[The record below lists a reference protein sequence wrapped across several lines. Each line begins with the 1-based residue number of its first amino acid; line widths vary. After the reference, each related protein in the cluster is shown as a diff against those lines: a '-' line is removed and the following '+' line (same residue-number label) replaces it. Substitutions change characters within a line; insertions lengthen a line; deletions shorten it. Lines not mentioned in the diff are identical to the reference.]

1 MRRADAHRTQLATED
16 SVADVTPQ
24 ESVDEPGTE
33 AAMTHGHPLEGTS
46 VGIYD
51 VRTRIGRGGMGEV
64 YLARDTRLGRPVA
77 LKVLP
82 ERFALDERFRERLL
96 RESRL
101 AASLDHPNVV
111 PVYDAGEADGRL
123 FIAMRYVDGID
134 LKALLRD
141 TAPLAPERV
150 MNIAD
155 QLAEAL
161 DAAHQRGLVHRDVKP
176 GNVLLDQQ
184 GDRDHAYLADF
195 GLTQTPA
202 TADPADGQ
210 FMGTVDY
217 VAPEQIRGDVVD
229 GRADQ
234 YALGCLLFECL
245 TGSLPFRDRSEVA
258 AIFAHLEEP
267 PPVASERH
275 EALPRALDA
284 VIARAMAKEPAQRF
298 DSCRELVAATH
309 DALGLTPP
317 PRRRRL
323 WLVPVL
329 AVALVV
335 SAIAAVA
342 LGVGHGAPASPA
354 GPHGTLMRIDPRTN
368 RVRRATSVPGYPQA
382 VASTAGG
389 IWMGDFREGVLW
401 RYDPSTRILQ
411 RISSNGEPRDIA
423 AFGDQVYV
431 AVDDNLSTGSVA
443 RYDAASGGR
452 IDSVGLLACALASGD
467 GVVWAAGCPF
477 VDRLSTDTQRL
488 RTLFPVPLPF
498 QPPGTAST
506 ARVQFRELAV
516 GAGSLWVLGDA
527 LDRRVWRLDPRRGTI
542 QATIA
547 LPFPPRSVVVTEG
560 AAWITDGLHD
570 TVVPIDARSN
580 RVLPAVA
587 VGRGAAGVTASA
599 GAVWVANAIDGTVSR
614 IDARSRRVVATIHVG
629 GSPSEIDAG
638 PNGVWVTSH
647 AL

>member
-1 MRRADAHRTQLATED
+1 V
-16 SVADVTPQ
+16 SQ
-24 ESVDEPGTE
+24 EH
-33 AAMTHGHPLEGTS
+33 ALEGTS
-46 VGIYD
+46 VGIYE
-51 VRTRIGRGGMGEV
+51 VRARIGRGGMGEV

-101 AASLDHPNVV
+101 AASLDHPHVV

-123 FIAMRYVDGID
+123 FIAMRYVDGVD
-134 LKALLRD
+134 LKALLQAA
-141 TAPLAPERV
+141 APLAPERV
-150 MNIAD
+150 VDIAG
-155 QLAEAL
+155 QVAEAL

-176 GNVLLDQQ
+176 SNVLLDQQ

-195 GLTQTPA
+195 GLTHSPA
-202 TADPADGQ
+202 AAGPADGQ
-210 FMGTVDY
+210 LMGTVDY

-267 PPVASERH
+267 PPLASERH
-275 EALPRALDA
+275 EAMPSAVDA
-284 VIARAMAKEPAQRF
+284 VLARAMAKRPEDRF

-309 DALGLTPP
+309 DALGLAPA
-317 PRRRRL
+317 PRRRAR
-323 WLVPVL
+323 WLVPMLAL
-329 AVALVV
+329 AVVV

-342 LGVGHGAPASPA
+342 LAVRGGGSASPP
-354 GPHGTLMRIDPRTN
+354 GPHGTLTRIDPRTN
-368 RVRRATSVPGYPQA
+368 RVLSTKTVPGYPQA
-382 VASTAGG
+382 VAWTVGG
-389 IWMGDFREGVLW
+389 IWVADFRDGVLW
-401 RYDPSTRILQ
+401 IYHPSTRSLQ
-411 RISSNGEPRDIA
+411 SVSSDGEPRDIA
-423 AFGDQVYV
+423 ALRDQVYV
-431 AVDDNLSTGSVA
+431 AADGNTWKGSVA
-443 RYDAASGGR
+443 RYDAASGERTATLG
-452 IDSVGLLACALASGD
+452 DELACALASGD

-477 VDRLSTDTQRL
+477 ADRISTDDRKLRL
-488 RTLFPVPLPF
+488 LHHIFLAWRPT
-498 QPPGTAST
+498 GTAT
-506 ARVQFRELAV
+506 TTRVQFREMAI

-542 QATIA
+542 QATIE
-547 LPFPPRSVVVTEG
+547 LPFPPRSVVVAQG

-570 TVVPIDARSN
+570 TVVPIDVRSN

-587 VGRGAAGVTASA
+587 LGRGPAGVTATA

-614 IDARSRRVVATIHVG
+614 IDPRTRRVVKTIHVG

>member
-1 MRRADAHRTQLATED
+1 
-16 SVADVTPQ
+16 
-24 ESVDEPGTE
+24 
-33 AAMTHGHPLEGTS
+33 
-46 VGIYD
+46 
-51 VRTRIGRGGMGEV
+51 MGEV

-96 RESRL
+96 GESRL
-101 AASLDHPNVV
+101 AASLDHPNVI

-141 TAPLAPERV
+141 AAPLAPERV
-150 MNIAD
+150 MVIAG

-176 GNVLLDQQ
+176 SNVLLDQQ

-202 TADPADGQ
+202 AAGPADGQ
-210 FMGTVDY
+210 LTGTVDY

-267 PPVASERH
+267 APLASERH
-275 EALPRALDA
+275 EALPPAVDA
-284 VIARAMAKEPAQRF
+284 VLARAMAKEPEQRF
-298 DSCRELVAATH
+298 DSCRGLVAATH
-309 DALGLTPP
+309 DALGLAPPPQPP
-317 PRRRRL
+317 PRRAR
-323 WLVPVL
+323 WLVPV
-329 AVALVV
+329 VALAIVV
-335 SAIAAVA
+335 SAVAAVA
-342 LGVGHGAPASPA
+342 LGVSRVAPKSRA
-354 GPHGTLMRIDPRTN
+354 GPHGTLTRIDPQTN
-368 RVRRATSVPGYPQA
+368 RVRGTTSVPGYPQA

-423 AFGDQVYV
+423 ALGDQVYV
-431 AVDDNLSTGSVA
+431 AVDGNLAGGAVA
-443 RYDAASGGR
+443 RYDAASGER
-452 IDSVGLLACALASGD
+452 RDSLDLLACALASGD

-477 VDRLSTDTQRL
+477 ADRLSTDEQPLRRL
-488 RTLFPVPLPF
+488 HHIPLPF
-498 QPPGTAST
+498 RSPGTAST
-506 ARVQFRELAV
+506 SRIQFRELAV

-547 LPFPPRSVVVTEG
+547 LPFPPRSVVVADG

-570 TVVPIDARSN
+570 TVVPIDARTN

-587 VGRGAAGVTASA
+587 VGRGAAGVTATV

-614 IDARSRRVVATIHVG
+614 IDSRTRRVVETVHVG

-638 PNGVWVTSH
+638 PSGVWVTSH

>member
-1 MRRADAHRTQLATED
+1 M
-16 SVADVTPQ
+16 
-24 ESVDEPGTE
+24 
-33 AAMTHGHPLEGTS
+33 
-46 VGIYD
+46 
-51 VRTRIGRGGMGEV
+51 
-64 YLARDTRLGRPVA
+64 
-77 LKVLP
+77 
-82 ERFALDERFRERLL
+82 
-96 RESRL
+96 
-101 AASLDHPNVV
+101 V

-141 TAPLAPERV
+141 AAPLAPERV
-150 MNIAD
+150 MVIAG
-155 QLAEAL
+155 QVAEAL

-176 GNVLLDQQ
+176 SNVLLDQQ

-202 TADPADGQ
+202 GAGPADGQ
-210 FMGTVDY
+210 LMGTVDY

-267 PPVASERH
+267 APVASERH
-275 EALPRALDA
+275 EALPPAVDA
-284 VIARAMAKEPAQRF
+284 VLARAMAKEPEQRF

-309 DALGLTPP
+309 DALGLAPPPPP
-317 PRRRRL
+317 PRRAR
-323 WLVPVL
+323 WLVPLVAL
-329 AVALVV
+329 AVVV
-335 SAIAAVA
+335 SAVAAVV
-342 LGVGHGAPASPA
+342 LGVGRGGPAPPA
-354 GPHGTLMRIDPRTN
+354 GPRGTLTQIDPRTN
-368 RVRRATSVPGYPQA
+368 RVRSTTNVPGYPQA
-382 VASTAGG
+382 VAWTVGG
-389 IWMGDFREGVLW
+389 IWVADFREGVLW
-401 RYDPSTRILQ
+401 RYDPSTGSLQ
-411 RISSNGEPRDIA
+411 RIASNGEPRDIA
-423 AFGDQVYV
+423 ALGDQVYV
-431 AVDDNLSTGSVA
+431 AVDDSAFTGSVA
-443 RYDAASGGR
+443 RYDAASGERLG
-452 IDSVGLLACALASGD
+452 SLSPELACALASGD
-467 GVVWAAGCPF
+467 GVVWAAGCPYA
-477 VDRLSTDTQRL
+477 DRLSTDAHQLRL
-488 RTLFPVPLPF
+488 LQHVPLPY
-498 QPPGTAST
+498 QPPYTAST
-506 ARVQFRELAV
+506 IRVQFREMAV

-547 LPFPPRSVVVTEG
+547 LPFPPRSVVVADG

-587 VGRGAAGVTASA
+587 VGRGAAGVTATP

-614 IDARSRRVVATIHVG
+614 IDPRSRRVVRTVHVG

>member
-1 MRRADAHRTQLATED
+1 M
-16 SVADVTPQ
+16 S
-24 ESVDEPGTE
+24 
-33 AAMTHGHPLEGTS
+33 HGHALEGTS
-46 VGIYD
+46 VGIYE
-51 VRTRIGRGGMGEV
+51 VRTWIGRGGMGEV

-82 ERFALDERFRERLL
+82 ERFVLDERFRERLL

-123 FIAMRYVDGID
+123 FIAMRYVDGVD

-141 TAPLAPERV
+141 SAPLAPERV
-150 MNIAD
+150 ID
-155 QLAEAL
+155 IVGQLAEAL

-176 GNVLLDQQ
+176 SNVLLDQQ

-195 GLTQTPA
+195 GLTHSPA
-202 TADPADGQ
+202 AAGPTDGQ

-258 AIFAHLEEP
+258 AIFAHLQEP
-267 PPVASERH
+267 PPVASERR
-275 EALPRALDA
+275 EALPPAVDA
-284 VIARAMAKEPAQRF
+284 VLARAMAKEPEQRF

-309 DALGLTPP
+309 DALGLGAM
-317 PRRRRL
+317 PRRRAR
-323 WLVPVL
+323 WLVPLLAL
-329 AVALVV
+329 AVVV
-335 SAIAAVA
+335 SAVAAVA
-342 LGVGHGAPASPA
+342 LAVGRGGPASPT
-354 GPHGTLMRIDPRTN
+354 GPRGTLTQIDPRTN
-368 RVRRATSVPGYPQA
+368 RVRGTTSVPGYPQA
-382 VASTAGG
+382 VASTASG
-389 IWMGDFREGVLW
+389 IWMADFREGVLW
-401 RYDPSTRILQ
+401 RYDPSTSGLQ

-423 AFGDQVYV
+423 ALGDQVYV
-431 AVDDNLSTGSVA
+431 AVDGNLAGGAVA
-443 RYDAASGGR
+443 RYDAASGER
-452 IDSVGLLACALASGD
+452 IDSLDELACALASGD

-477 VDRLSTDTQRL
+477 ADRLSTDEQPLRRL
-488 RTLFPVPLPF
+488 RHIFLPF
-498 QPPGTAST
+498 QSPGTAST
-506 ARVQFRELAV
+506 SRVQFRELAV

-547 LPFPPRSVVVTEG
+547 LPFPPRSVVVADG

-587 VGRGAAGVTASA
+587 VGRGAAGVTATA

-614 IDARSRRVVATIHVG
+614 IDSRSRRVVATVHVG

-638 PNGVWVTSH
+638 PTGVWVTSH

>member
-1 MRRADAHRTQLATED
+1 V
-16 SVADVTPQ
+16 SQ
-24 ESVDEPGTE
+24 EH
-33 AAMTHGHPLEGTS
+33 ALEGTS
-46 VGIYD
+46 LGIYE

-123 FIAMRYVDGID
+123 FIAMRYVDGVD

-141 TAPLAPERV
+141 ASPLAPERV
-150 MNIAD
+150 VDIAG
-155 QLAEAL
+155 QVAEAL
-161 DAAHQRGLVHRDVKP
+161 DAAHHRGLVHRDVKP
-176 GNVLLDQQ
+176 SNVLLDQQ

-195 GLTQTPA
+195 GLTHSPA
-202 TADPADGQ
+202 TAGPTDGQ
-210 FMGTVDY
+210 LMGTVDY
-217 VAPEQIRGDVVD
+217 VAPEQIRGEVVD

-234 YALGCLLFECL
+234 YALGCMLFECL

-275 EALPRALDA
+275 KALPHAVDA
-284 VIARAMAKEPAQRF
+284 VLARAMAKEPEGRF

-309 DALGLTPP
+309 VALGLAPP
-317 PRRRRL
+317 ARRRAR
-323 WLVPVL
+323 WLVPMLAL
-329 AVALVV
+329 AVIV
-335 SAIAAVA
+335 SVIAAVA
-342 LGVGHGAPASPA
+342 LAVGRGGPASAA
-354 GPHGTLMRIDPRTN
+354 GPHGTLTRIDPRTN
-368 RVRRATSVPGYPQA
+368 RVVTTKTVAGYPQA
-382 VASTAGG
+382 VARTVGG
-389 IWMGDFREGVLW
+389 IWVADFREGVLW
-401 RYDPSTRILQ
+401 IYDPRTGSWQ

-423 AFGDQVYV
+423 ALGDRVYV
-431 AVDDNLSTGSVA
+431 AVDGTDLTGSVA
-443 RYDAASGGR
+443 RYDAASGQRLG
-452 IDSVGLLACALASGD
+452 SVPVLACAVASGD
-467 GVVWAAGCPF
+467 GVVWAAGCPY
-477 VDRLSTDTQRL
+477 VDRLSTDDQKL
-488 RTLFPVPLPF
+488 RVLRPVFLPY
-498 QPPGTAST
+498 QPAAVAST
-506 ARVQFRELAV
+506 TRGQFREMAV

-527 LDRRVWRLDPRRGTI
+527 LDRRVWRLDLRSGAI

-547 LPFPPRSVVVTEG
+547 LRFPPRSVVVADG
-560 AAWITDGLHD
+560 MAWITDGLD
-570 TVVPIDARSN
+570 DKVVPIDGRSD
-580 RVLPAVA
+580 RVLPAVT
-587 VGRGAAGVTASA
+587 VGRGAAGVTATP

-614 IDARSRRVVATIHVG
+614 IDPRSRRVVKTIHVG

-638 PNGVWVTSH
+638 PDGVWVTSH

>member
-1 MRRADAHRTQLATED
+1 M
-16 SVADVTPQ
+16 SQ
-24 ESVDEPGTE
+24 EH
-33 AAMTHGHPLEGTS
+33 ALEGTS
-46 VGIYD
+46 VGIYE
-51 VRTRIGRGGMGEV
+51 VRARIGRGGMGEV

-141 TAPLAPERV
+141 AAPLAPERV
-150 MNIAD
+150 MIIAG

-176 GNVLLDQQ
+176 SNVLLDQQ

-195 GLTQTPA
+195 GLTHSPA
-202 TADPADGQ
+202 AAGPTDGQ

-217 VAPEQIRGDVVD
+217 VAPEQIRGDIVD

-258 AIFAHLEEP
+258 AIFAHLQEP
-267 PPVASERH
+267 PPVASERR
-275 EALPRALDA
+275 EALPPAVDA
-284 VIARAMAKEPAQRF
+284 VLARAMAKEPEQRF
-298 DSCRELVAATH
+298 DSCRELVAATR
-309 DALGLTPP
+309 DALGLGAL
-317 PRRRRL
+317 PRRRAR
-323 WLVPVL
+323 WLVPLLAL
-329 AVALVV
+329 AVVV
-335 SAIAAVA
+335 CAVAAVA
-342 LGVGHGAPASPA
+342 LAVGRGGPASPT
-354 GPHGTLMRIDPRTN
+354 GPRGTLTQIDPRTN
-368 RVRRATSVPGYPQA
+368 RVRSTTNVPGYPQA
-382 VASTAGG
+382 VAWTVGG
-389 IWMGDFREGVLW
+389 IWVADFRQGVLW
-401 RYDPSTRILQ
+401 RHDPSTGSLQ
-411 RISSNGEPRDIA
+411 RIASNGEPRDIA
-423 AFGDQVYV
+423 ALGDQVYV
-431 AVDDNLSTGSVA
+431 AVDDNALTGSVA
-443 RYDAASGGR
+443 RYDAASGER
-452 IDSVGLLACALASGD
+452 LDSLSPELACALASGD
-467 GVVWAAGCPF
+467 GVVWAAGCPYA
-477 VDRLSTDTQRL
+477 DRLSTDAHPLRL
-488 RTLFPVPLPF
+488 LHHVPLPY
-498 QPPGTAST
+498 QPPYTAST
-506 ARVQFRELAV
+506 IRVQFREMAV

-527 LDRRVWRLDPRRGTI
+527 LDRRVWRLDLRRGTI
-542 QATIA
+542 QKTIA
-547 LPFPPRSVVVTEG
+547 LPFPPRSVVVADG
-560 AAWITDGLHD
+560 AAWITDGLDD

-587 VGRGAAGVTASA
+587 VGRGAAGVTATP
-599 GAVWVANAIDGTVSR
+599 GAVWVANVIDGTVSR
-614 IDARSRRVVATIHVG
+614 IDPRSRRVVATVRVG

-638 PNGVWVTSH
+638 PDGVWVTSH

>member
-1 MRRADAHRTQLATED
+1 V
-16 SVADVTPQ
+16 SQ
-24 ESVDEPGTE
+24 EHT
-33 AAMTHGHPLEGTS
+33 LEGTS
-46 VGIYD
+46 VGIYE
-51 VRTRIGRGGMGEV
+51 VRARIGRGGMGEV

-82 ERFALDERFRERLL
+82 ERFASDARFRERLL

-141 TAPLAPERV
+141 AAPLAPERV
-150 MNIAD
+150 MIIAG

-176 GNVLLDQQ
+176 SNVLVDQQ
-184 GDRDHAYLADF
+184 GNRDHAYLADF

-202 TADPADGQ
+202 AAGPADGQ
-210 FMGTVDY
+210 LMGTVDY
-217 VAPEQIRGDVVD
+217 VAPEQIRGGVVD

-267 PPVASERH
+267 APVASERH
-275 EALPRALDA
+275 RALPPAVDA
-284 VIARAMAKEPAQRF
+284 VLERAMAKEPEQRF

-309 DALGLTPP
+309 DALGLAPPPPPP
-317 PRRRRL
+317 PRRAR

-329 AVALVV
+329 ALAVVV
-335 SAIAAVA
+335 SAVAAVA
-342 LGVGHGAPASPA
+342 LGVGRGSPASPA
-354 GPHGTLMRIDPRTN
+354 GPHGVLTQIDPRTN
-368 RVRRATSVPGYPQA
+368 LVRGRTSVPGYPQA
-382 VASTAGG
+382 VAWTVGG
-389 IWMGDFREGVLW
+389 IWVADFREGVLW
-401 RYDPSTRILQ
+401 RYDPSTASLQ
-411 RISSNGEPRDIA
+411 RIASNGEPRDIA
-423 AFGDQVYV
+423 ALGDQVYV
-431 AVDDNLSTGSVA
+431 AVDDNALTGSVA
-443 RYDAASGGR
+443 RYDAASGER
-452 IDSVGLLACALASGD
+452 LDSLTPELACALASGA

-477 VDRLSTDTQRL
+477 VDRLSTDAHALRRL
-488 RTLFPVPLPF
+488 RHIFLPF
-498 QPPGTAST
+498 QPPYSAST
-506 ARVQFRELAV
+506 VRVQFREMAV

-527 LDRRVWRLDPRRGTI
+527 LDRRVWRLDLRRGTI
-542 QATIA
+542 QKTIA
-547 LPFPPRSVVVTEG
+547 LPFPPRSVVVADGT
-560 AAWITDGLHD
+560 AWITDGLHD

-587 VGRGAAGVTASA
+587 VGRGAAGVTATP

-614 IDARSRRVVATIHVG
+614 IDPRSRRVVATVRVG

-638 PNGVWVTSH
+638 PDGVWVTSH

>member
-1 MRRADAHRTQLATED
+1 MSQDHA
-16 SVADVTPQ
+16 
-24 ESVDEPGTE
+24 
-33 AAMTHGHPLEGTS
+33 LEGTS
-46 VGIYD
+46 VGIYE
-51 VRTRIGRGGMGEV
+51 VRARIGRGGMGEV

-134 LKALLRD
+134 LKVLLRD
-141 TAPLAPERV
+141 AAPLAPERV
-150 MNIAD
+150 MVIAG

-202 TADPADGQ
+202 AAGPADGQ
-210 FMGTVDY
+210 LMGTVDY

-267 PPVASERH
+267 APVASERQ
-275 EALPRALDA
+275 EALPPAVDA
-284 VIARAMAKEPAQRF
+284 VLARAMAKEPGQRF

-309 DALGLTPP
+309 DALGLAPPPSPPP
-317 PRRRRL
+317 PRRTR
-323 WLVPVL
+323 WLVPLVAL
-329 AVALVV
+329 AVVV
-335 SAIAAVA
+335 SAVAAVA
-342 LGVGHGAPASPA
+342 LGVGRGAPESRA
-354 GPHGTLMRIDPRTN
+354 GPHGTLTQIDPRTN
-368 RVRRATSVPGYPQA
+368 RVRGTTSVPGYPQA

-401 RYDPSTRILQ
+401 RYDPRTRIRQ

-423 AFGDQVYV
+423 ALGDQVYV
-431 AVDDNLSTGSVA
+431 AVDDNAFTGSVA
-443 RYDAASGGR
+443 RYDAASGER
-452 IDSVGLLACALASGD
+452 LDSLSPELACALASGD
-467 GVVWAAGCPF
+467 GVVWAAGCPYA
-477 VDRLSTDTQRL
+477 DRLSTDAHPL
-488 RTLFPVPLPF
+488 HLLKHVPLPY
-498 QPPGTAST
+498 QPPYTAST
-506 ARVQFRELAV
+506 IRVQFREMAV

-547 LPFPPRSVVVTEG
+547 LPFPPRSVVVAGG

-587 VGRGAAGVTASA
+587 VGRGAAGVTATP
-599 GAVWVANAIDGTVSR
+599 GAVWVANVIDGTVSR
-614 IDARSRRVVATIHVG
+614 IDPRSRRVVATVRVG

-638 PNGVWVTSH
+638 PDGVWVTSH

>member
-1 MRRADAHRTQLATED
+1 M
-16 SVADVTPQ
+16 TPQ

-202 TADPADGQ
+202 TAGPADGQ

-275 EALPRALDA
+275 EALPRAVDA
-284 VIARAMAKEPAQRF
+284 VLARAMAKEPAQRF

-309 DALGLTPP
+309 DALGLTPR
-317 PRRRRL
+317 PRRRRR

-329 AVALVV
+329 ALALVV
-335 SAIAAVA
+335 SAMTAVA
-342 LGVGHGAPASPA
+342 LGVGRGAPASPA
-354 GPHGTLMRIDPRTN
+354 GPHGTLMQIDPRTN
-368 RVRRATSVPGYPQA
+368 RVRGATSVPGYPQA
-382 VASTAGG
+382 VASTADG

-443 RYDAASGGR
+443 RYDAASGER

-488 RTLFPVPLPF
+488 RRLRQIFLPF
-498 QPPGTAST
+498 QPPGIAST
-506 ARVQFRELAV
+506 SRVQFRELAV

-547 LPFPPRSVVVTEG
+547 LAFPPRSVAVTDG
-560 AAWITDGLHD
+560 VAWITDGLHD

-587 VGRGAAGVTASA
+587 VGRGAAGVTAKA
-599 GAVWVANAIDGTVSR
+599 GAVWVANAIDGTVSK
-614 IDARSRRVVATIHVG
+614 IDARSRRVVASIHVG

>member
-1 MRRADAHRTQLATED
+1 M
-16 SVADVTPQ
+16 
-24 ESVDEPGTE
+24 
-33 AAMTHGHPLEGTS
+33 
-46 VGIYD
+46 
-51 VRTRIGRGGMGEV
+51 
-64 YLARDTRLGRPVA
+64 
-77 LKVLP
+77 
-82 ERFALDERFRERLL
+82 DERFRERLV

-123 FIAMRYVDGID
+123 FIAMRYVNGID

-141 TAPLAPERV
+141 AGPLAPERV
-150 MNIAD
+150 MIIAG

-176 GNVLLDQQ
+176 SNVLLDQQ

-202 TADPADGQ
+202 AAGPADGQ
-210 FMGTVDY
+210 LMGTVDY

-267 PPVASERH
+267 APVASERY
-275 EALPRALDA
+275 EALPPALDA
-284 VIARAMAKEPAQRF
+284 VLARAMAKEPEQRF

-309 DALGLTPP
+309 DALGLAPPPPP
-317 PRRRRL
+317 PRRAR
-323 WLVPVL
+323 WLVRVVAL
-329 AVALVV
+329 AVVI
-335 SAIAAVA
+335 SAVTAVA
-342 LGVGHGAPASPA
+342 LGVGRGGPASPA
-354 GPHGTLMRIDPRTN
+354 GPRGTLTQIDPRTN
-368 RVRRATSVPGYPQA
+368 RVRGTTSVPGYPQA

-401 RYDPSTRILQ
+401 RYDPSTGSLQ
-411 RISSNGEPRDIA
+411 RIASNGEPRDIA
-423 AFGDQVYV
+423 ALGDQVYV
-431 AVDDNLSTGSVA
+431 AGDDNALTGSVA
-443 RYDAASGGR
+443 RYDAASGER
-452 IDSVGLLACALASGD
+452 LDTLSPELACALASGD

-477 VDRLSTDTQRL
+477 VDRLSTDEQRL
-488 RTLFPVPLPF
+488 HRLRHVFLPF
-498 QPPGTAST
+498 QPPYTAST
-506 ARVQFRELAV
+506 IRVQFREMAV

-542 QATIA
+542 QKTIA
-547 LPFPPRSVVVTEG
+547 LPFPPRSVVVADG
-560 AAWITDGLHD
+560 AAWITDGLDD
-570 TVVPIDARSN
+570 TVVPIDARSD

-587 VGRGAAGVTASA
+587 VGRGAAGVTATP
-599 GAVWVANAIDGTVSR
+599 GAVWVANVIDGTVSR
-614 IDARSRRVVATIHVG
+614 IDPRSRRVVATVRVG
-629 GSPSEIDAG
+629 GNPSEIDAG